1 MFVDLDLEAAKVGL
15 KIHQNKTKIQHN
27 NIGYGVGAKEAKCGR
42 IIVEMLSKEET
53 AAYLGRVVNLRNLH
67 DTELHNRIA
76 KAWAKFGI
84 FKKELTDQAI
94 PIHLRLK
101 LFDAVVTPTILYGSE
116 VWTMTLQRLKK
127 LRTTQRKML
136 RLIIQAYR

>member
-1 MFVDLDLEAAKVGL
+1 M
-15 KIHQNKTKIQHN
+15 
-27 NIGYGVGAKEAKCGR
+27 
-42 IIVEMLSKEET
+42 
-53 AAYLGRVVNLRNLH
+53 NLRNLH

-84 FKKELTDQAI
+84 FKKELKDQAI

-116 VWTMTLQRLKK
+116 VWTMTLQLQKK
-127 LRTTQRKML
+127 LRATQRKMMS
-136 RLIIQAYR
+136 LITHAHRSYNNY